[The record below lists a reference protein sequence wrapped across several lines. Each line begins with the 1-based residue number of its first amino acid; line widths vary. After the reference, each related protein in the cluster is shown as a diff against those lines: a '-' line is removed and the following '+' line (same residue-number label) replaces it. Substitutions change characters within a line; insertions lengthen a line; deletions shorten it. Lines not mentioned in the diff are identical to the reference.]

1 MYPANTHLC
10 RVRRKRREDH
20 TSVSGSSW
28 TTCAY
33 HVRNATRRAPGWKRE
48 DVKVPATK
56 LPTRMK
62 SKCIKAG
69 PSVIS
74 AYIRVRAQRARE
86 NPETRTFVYYIYFNP
101 HTYMYLAPHS
111 HPTTAPR
118 NPELQISA
126 QQIPQISAAIIL
138 SSELHRL
145 MQTTA
150 FCFKT
155 RRVPVLPTS
164 CPFALNGRLMTRVHT
179 RFLIILH

>member
-1 MYPANTHLC
+1 M
-10 RVRRKRREDH
+10 RRKRREDH

-48 DVKVPATK
+48 DVKIPATK
-56 LPTRMK
+56 LPTRIK

-74 AYIRVRAQRARE
+74 TYIRVRAQRARE
-86 NPETRTFVYYIYFNP
+86 NPEARTFVYFNP
-101 HTYMYLAPHS
+101 HTYIYLGLPS

-118 NPELQISA
+118 NPELQISV
-126 QQIPQISAAIIL
+126 QQIPQISAAIIIP

-155 RRVPVLPTS
+155 RRVPVLPTKSS
-164 CPFALNGRLMTRVHT
+164 CPFALNGRLMTRVRT
-179 RFLIILH
+179 RFLVVLH